1 MLITV
6 DSSKKAKGVRG
17 KDGRGSEI
25 TLIRVKISLLLK
37 YIDRCLAPTTKEQLL
52 VNAGTPYTCKNATNR
67 HHELILTILA
77 LSLPEMANVK
87 IKENSK
93 FHFLKC

>member
-6 DSSKKAKGVRG
+6 DSSKNAKGVSW
-17 KDGRGSEI
+17 KDGRGSKI
-25 TLIRVKISLLLK
+25 TSIRVKISLLLK
-37 YIDRCLAPTTKEQLL
+37 YIDKCLAPTTKEQLL
-52 VNAGTPYTCKNATNR
+52 VNAGTPYTCKNATTNR

-87 IKENSK
+87 IKEKLQN
-93 FHFLKC
+93 FIL

>member
-17 KDGRGSEI
+17 KDGRGNEI

-37 YIDRCLAPTTKEQLL
+37 YIDKCLAPTTKEQLL

-87 IKENSK
+87 IKEKLQN
-93 FHFLKC
+93 FIL